1 VGVQVGVVVFTPD
14 ERSDAG
20 GRLGRPVRVV
30 SHPVTGR

>member
-1 VGVQVGVVVFTPD
+1 MGVVVFTPD

-30 SHPVTGR
+30 NHPVTGR